1 MATTQHGE
9 FPKLLEPASI
19 GRLEVRNR
27 VIMAPFE
34 KSYATP
40 YGEVTQRYIDY
51 MVERAKGE
59 VGLIL
64 VETMYVHPLGK
75 GRVVQLGVDD
85 DRLVPGMR
93 RMAEAVHQYG
103 AKIGSHIAASG
114 RQTSSSVTG
123 FQPVAP
129 SPVPCGAVIKG
140 DLPRELTIPEI
151 HEWVRRFAD
160 GARRTKEAGWDL
172 VSIHGAHGYLVAQF
186 LSPYANR
193 RTDEYGGSFS
203 NRCRF
208 PLEVVAAVKRA
219 VGDDFPLS
227 YRMSAD
233 EFIEGGLT
241 LEETIPFA
249 QELERAGVDLID
261 VSAGLYESAIHIVQ
275 PSAFKRGYLVHF
287 AEAIKAAV
295 NIPVSVAGRINDPA
309 LAEEILQQG
318 KSDFVSM
325 ARALHI
331 DPEWPRKAREGR
343 TDDIFRCPACMVCSD
358 WLGTQ
363 LPSICA
369 LNPAAGRERELV
381 IRPALSRKIVVV
393 IGGGPAGMEAA
404 RVAALRGHEVT
415 LLEKEDQLGGALL
428 FASKPPGKGEF
439 AEIIRYLSIQVAKAG
454 VQVRL
459 GEEATAEI
467 VNELAPDVIVVAT
480 GASPFVPPI
489 PGIDRASVYTAQG
502 VLAGGVTFGRRALI
516 VGGNQIGCET
526 ASFLTEHGTEA
537 VIAEPSDTLA
547 SPMGLRE
554 GWVLRER
561 LREDPRVQIR
571 CNSTVEE
578 IRENSVVLQSEG
590 EHEVI
595 IGVDMVVLAVGMSP
609 NNELGDALVR
619 QSAAA
624 EIHVIGDCLVP
635 RRMKD
640 AVHEGAEVGRLI

>member
-1 MATTQHGE
+1 MASTQTGG
-9 FPKLLEPASI
+9 FSRLMEPASI
-19 GRLEVRNR
+19 GHLKVRNR

-40 YGEVTQRYIDY
+40 YGAVTQRYIDY
-51 MVERAKGE
+51 LVERAKGE

-75 GRVVQLGVDD
+75 GRVVQLGAHD
-85 DRLVPGMR
+85 DRLIPGMR
-93 RMAEAVHQYG
+93 RMAEAVHEHG

-129 SPVPCGAVIKG
+129 SPVPCEAVIKG
-140 DLPRELTIPEI
+140 DLPRELTVPEI
-151 HEWVRRFAD
+151 REWVCRFAA

-172 VSIHGAHGYLVAQF
+172 VSIHGAHGYLIAQF

-193 RTDEYGGSFS
+193 RTDEYGGSFR

-208 PLEVVAAVKRA
+208 PLEVVDAVKRA
-219 VGDDFPLS
+219 VGEEFPLS

-233 EFIEGGLT
+233 EFIDGGLT

-249 QELERAGVDLID
+249 QELERAGIDLID

-309 LAEEILQQG
+309 LAEEILQRG

-331 DPEWPRKAREGR
+331 DPHWPRKTREGR

-369 LNPAAGRERELV
+369 LNPTAGREREMV
-381 IRPALSRKIVVV
+381 IRPADARRTVVV

-415 LLEKEDQLGGALL
+415 LFEKDNELGGAVR
-428 FASKPPGKGEF
+428 FASKPPGMGEY
-439 AEIIRYLSIQVAKAG
+439 AEIIRYFSAQVSKAA
-454 VQVRL
+454 VRVRL
-459 GEEATAEI
+459 GEEATPEMVSQI
-467 VNELAPDVIVVAT
+467 KPDVVVVAT
-480 GASPFVPPI
+480 GASPFIPPI
-489 PGIDRASVYTAQG
+489 PGIGEALVCTAEEVLDGSVPAGKRAVM
-502 VLAGGVTFGRRALI
+502 
-516 VGGNQIGCET
+516 VGGDQIGCET
-526 ASFLTEHGTEA
+526 AAFLAERGTQV
-537 VIAEPSDTLA
+537 VIVEPSDKLA
-547 SPMGLRE
+547 SPMGFRE
-554 GWVLRER
+554 GWVLRGR
-561 LREDPRVQIR
+561 LQEEPRVQIR
-571 CNSTVEE
+571 SQSTVEE
-578 IRENSVVLQSEG
+578 IGEHSVVVQTEG
-590 EHEVI
+590 EREVI
-595 IGVDMVVLAVGMSP
+595 PDIDMVVLAAGRSP
-609 NNELGDALVR
+609 NNELGDALIR
-619 QSAAA
+619 QCAAPK
-624 EIHVIGDCLVP
+624 IYIIGDCRVP

-640 AVHEGAEVGRLI
+640 AVHEGSEVGRLI